1 MLDMYGLFPSETL
14 FLEMRYMLLLNTIIL
29 PLGMNSGSCCRNHG
43 PIRHHLIFFVSGST
57 TRIRLYSLSDK
68 ARSPVLNIGKSL
80 AISWISLFEKV
91 YFYIFVM
98 HIELVSVRELPINLN
113 QKDIGIHSNLT
124 ALQAQPGCPVAR
136 C

>member
-1 MLDMYGLFPSETL
+1 
-14 FLEMRYMLLLNTIIL
+14 
-29 PLGMNSGSCCRNHG
+29 MN
-43 PIRHHLIFFVSGST
+43 
-57 TRIRLYSLSDK
+57 LY
-68 ARSPVLNIGKSL
+68 IT
-80 AISWISLFEKV
+80 WISLFEKV